1 MDEQGLWF
9 GIICGLFVQL
19 LLLMLTTLCTNWD
32 NEVRATK
39 TSALHFFSQIITFF
53 YDLPFH
59 QVNDQLLFIPH

>member
-19 LLLMLTTLCTNWD
+19 LLLMLITLCTNWD

-39 TSALHFFSQIITFF
+39 ASALHFF
-53 YDLPFH
+53 LR
-59 QVNDQLLFIPH
+59 L